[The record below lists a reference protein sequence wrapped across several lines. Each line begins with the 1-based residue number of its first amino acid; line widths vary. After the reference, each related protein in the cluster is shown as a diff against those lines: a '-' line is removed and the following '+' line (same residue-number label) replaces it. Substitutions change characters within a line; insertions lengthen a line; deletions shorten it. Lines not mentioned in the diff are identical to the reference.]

1 MQSGTKHTGHQCSTQ
16 GTYTNFWRKHYQIRL
31 IAAAVFAWV
40 TSIILLRQY
49 IPIFNALGMKIQEHP
64 SHQVLLV
71 RLLLIF
77 TVMLLV
83 SSWIFIGWNS
93 VNEWLN
99 RRRWW
104 IGAGIIASATL
115 LNLNGSSLNIWNA
128 FLSKDQQENT
138 VFGVP
143 RVMRSDEYAVNTLF
157 AFSQQY
163 NDYGWF
169 NHYIG
174 NRASD
179 MYIVKDAP
187 IFTVAEIFRPFHW
200 GYLLFGTERGLAF
213 YWSSRLVVLFL
224 VTYEFF
230 LLITKSPNNDSA
242 GHRMNSG
249 QGSRGISVLCAILIS
264 FSPLVQWWFAVN
276 NLVEM
281 IIDVFG
287 ATLLFH
293 LYLSTHKSVPRA
305 CYAACI
311 LLCAGSFIWTLYP
324 AWQIP
329 VGYVLIA
336 LVIWQLTE
344 HWGSIRI
351 AALDWLVLALLCLVC
366 FAVMG
371 YIAYHSRDA
380 INALL
385 NTSYPGN
392 RRCPGGNSQSC
403 PGGGVQLFTLFDAP
417 SNLALAFAAPGDAPE
432 LGYIIDFAPLG
443 FVLAIINFICNKKKR
458 FDVLLMTSL
467 ILTTILVVYSVFGFP
482 AIIAKVIG
490 LSMSTSKRATLGIE
504 LLNIILFSRSI
515 VCREWKI
522 KCAPAALASICVA
535 GLCTWL
541 VVARMQ
547 TILED
552 PAWLIIPLTALVT
565 FVLYFGVCLVA
576 IGSSI
581 GTGGVASSAS
591 TMYGHLQRLYSMR
604 VARLY
609 ACIASVIAFCVVFA
623 GVCVNP
629 IQLGANAISKQPI
642 IIAARSIEDAG
653 NPGVWITEGNRSGQL
668 SNLLVANGLTTI
680 NALQVT
686 PNQSLWKQLDPS
698 GKLLNR
704 YNRYA
709 FIEFEITGQQLTL
722 EEQITVLHPDVL
734 RLRLNAS
741 QIANLGVTYLVSDK
755 DLSQYS
761 NGDHVFTQIS
771 VREGGYA
778 VWHLS

>member
-31 IAAAVFAWV
+31 IAAAAFAWIA
-40 TSIILLRQY
+40 SIILLRQY
-49 IPIFNALGMKIQEHP
+49 VPIFNALGMKIQEHP

-77 TVMLLV
+77 IVMLLV

-93 VNEWLN
+93 VNEWLH

-104 IGAGIIASATL
+104 IGAGVIVSATL

-128 FLSKDQQENT
+128 FLSKGQQENT

-143 RVMRSDEYAVNTLF
+143 RVMRSDEYVVNTLF

-169 NHYIG
+169 NHFIG
-174 NRASD
+174 VRASD

-187 IFTVAEIFRPFHW
+187 IFSVAEIFRPFHW

-230 LLITKSPNNDSA
+230 MLLTKSPNNDSA

-264 FSPLVQWWFAVN
+264 FSPLAQWWFAVN

-293 LYLSTHKSVPRA
+293 LYLSTRKFMLRA

-329 VGYVLIA
+329 MGYVLIA
-336 LVIWQLTE
+336 LVIWQLAE
-344 HWGSIRI
+344 HWGSVRMT
-351 AALDWLVLALLCLVC
+351 ALDWLVLALLCLVW
-366 FAVMG
+366 FVAMG
-371 YIAYHSRDA
+371 YVAYHSKDA

-392 RRCPGGNSQSC
+392 RHSTGGH
-403 PGGGVQLFTLFDAP
+403 VQLSTLFDAP
-417 SNLALAFAAPGDAPE
+417 SNLALAFTAPGDAPE
-432 LGYIIDFAPLG
+432 LSYIIDFAPLG
-443 FVLAIINFICNKKKR
+443 FVLSVINLICNKKKR
-458 FDVLLMTSL
+458 FDVLSMVSL
-467 ILTTILVVYSVFGFP
+467 ILTIILVIYSVIGFP
-482 AIIAKVIG
+482 AIIAKLTG
-490 LSMSTSKRATLGIE
+490 LSMSTSQRATLGIE

-522 KCAPAALASICVA
+522 KCMPAILASIGVA
-535 GLCTWL
+535 GLGTWL
-541 VVARMQ
+541 VVAQMQ

-552 PAWLIIPLTALVT
+552 PAWLIIPLTAVVA

-576 IGSSI
+576 IGPSI

-591 TMYGHLQRLYSMR
+591 TVYVYLQRQYSR
-604 VARLY
+604 HVARLY
-609 ACIASVIAFCVVFA
+609 ACIASAIAFCLVFA

-642 IIAARSIEDAG
+642 IIAARSIEDSG
-653 NPGVWITEGNRSGQL
+653 NPGIWITEGNRSGQL

-698 GKLLNR
+698 GKLLSR

-709 FIEFEITGQQLTL
+709 FIEFEITGQQLPL

-734 RLRLNAS
+734 RLRLDAS
-741 QIANLGVTYLVSDK
+741 QLANLGVTYLVSDK

>member
-1 MQSGTKHTGHQCSTQ
+1 MDDTSQRYSVSQRRVGDRWAHHG
-16 GTYTNFWRKHYQIRL
+16 IRL
-31 IAAAVFAWV
+31 AAAAFIAGVASLF
-40 TSIILLRQY
+40 LLRWY
-49 IPIFNALGMKIQEHP
+49 VPIFNSLGIRIVEHP
-64 SHQVLLV
+64 SRQVLLI

-83 SSWIFIGWNS
+83 SSWIFIGWNP
-93 VNEWLN
+93 VNEWLH
-99 RRRWW
+99 RRRWR

-187 IFTVAEIFRPFHW
+187 IFTIAEIFRPFHW
-200 GYLLFGTERGLAF
+200 GYLFFGTERGLAF

-230 LLITKSPNNDSA
+230 MLLTKSPNNDSA

-249 QGSRGISVLCAILIS
+249 QGSRGISGLCAILIS

-293 LYLSTHKSVPRA
+293 LYLSTHKSMLRA
-305 CYAACI
+305 CYAACVLI
-311 LLCAGSFIWTLYP
+311 CAGSFVWTLYP

-329 VGYVLIA
+329 MGYVLIA
-336 LVIWQLTE
+336 LVIWQLAE
-344 HWGSIRI
+344 HWGSVRM
-351 AALDWLVLALLCLVC
+351 AALDWLVLALLCLVW

-371 YIAYHSRDA
+371 YVAYHSKDA

-403 PGGGVQLFTLFDAP
+403 PGGGVQLSTLFDTP

-443 FVLAIINFICNKKKR
+443 FVLAIINLICNKKKR
-458 FDVLLMTSL
+458 FDVLQMTSL
-467 ILTTILVVYSVFGFP
+467 ILAAILFIYSVIGLP

-490 LSMSTSKRATLGIE
+490 LSMSTSKRATLGLE
-504 LLNIILFSRSI
+504 LLNIILFARSI

-522 KCAPAALASICVA
+522 KCMPAILVSIGVA
-535 GLCTWL
+535 GLYAWP

-552 PAWLIIPLTALVT
+552 PTWLIVPLTALVT
-565 FVLYFGVCLVA
+565 FVMYFGVCFAA

-581 GTGGVASSAS
+581 GIGGVVSSAK
-591 TMYGHLQRLYSMR
+591 TVYEKLQRQYSTC

-609 ACIASVIAFCVVFA
+609 ACIASAIAFCLVFA
-623 GVCVNP
+623 GACVNP
-629 IQLGANAISKQPI
+629 IQLGASAVSKQPI
-642 IIAARSIEDAG
+642 VIAARSIEDSG
-653 NPGVWITEGNRSGQL
+653 NPGIWITEGNRSGQL

-709 FIEFEITGQQLTL
+709 FIEFKITRRALPL

-734 RLRLNAS
+734 RLRLDAS
-741 QIANLGVTYLVSDK
+741 QLANLGVTYLVSDK